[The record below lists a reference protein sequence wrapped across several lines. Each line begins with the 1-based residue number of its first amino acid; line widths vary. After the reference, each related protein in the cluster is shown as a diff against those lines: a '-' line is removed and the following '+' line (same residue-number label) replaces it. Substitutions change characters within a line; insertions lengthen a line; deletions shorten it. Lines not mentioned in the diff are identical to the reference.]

1 MDSFKEP
8 CRHHSVPVEMDES
21 MTPTSLDQFWSSWCN
36 KCNEQ
41 KETSKRPQDQDC
53 DPHDVSEVTP
63 TDSQYQHKPG
73 AVYQTKPEF
82 HFIPPAHSGQMIP
95 PHPADDSVRDQAQ
108 LYEWD
113 RAGNK
118 RTGFAGAL
126 SRSRD
131 PSVEEAECLE
141 PPLPL
146 MSDAIAFHPGQYPAA
161 GPNPK
166 QDCLRQCA
174 YCPPANPPHH
184 NYNHFHYKYD
194 PQQGSQYHQQSWNP
208 PQNRPQLRD
217 ASSLPQSAAPHR
229 DVIREVSIDRSFQA
243 APGPATREIR
253 KTISL
258 PEECRNVFITYSV
271 DTAKEILLFTKFL
284 ADQGFKPAIDMFDN
298 PLRRMSIVKWMDTFL
313 NDKSVLIIVV
323 ISPKYKEDVEGDGDD
338 EHGLHTKYIHNQIQ
352 NEYIQQGCLNFRLV
366 PVLFPN
372 ATKRHVPNW
381 LQSTRIYHWPR
392 DTQDLLLRLL
402 REERYIIPQR
412 GGDLTLTVRPL

>member
-1 MDSFKEP
+1 
-8 CRHHSVPVEMDES
+8 MDES

-161 GPNPK
+161 GILSGF
-166 QDCLRQCA
+166 DVFTCDTA
-174 YCPPANPPHH
+174 DDHH
-184 NYNHFHYKYD
+184 ICDKEVLKVV
-194 PQQGSQYHQQSWNP
+194 SIKS
-208 PQNRPQLRD
+208 
-217 ASSLPQSAAPHR
+217 ALPQY
-229 DVIREVSIDRSFQA
+229 
-243 APGPATREIR
+243 
-253 KTISL
+253 
-258 PEECRNVFITYSV
+258 C
-271 DTAKEILLFTKFL
+271 
-284 ADQGFKPAIDMFDN
+284 
-298 PLRRMSIVKWMDTFL
+298 
-313 NDKSVLIIVV
+313 
-323 ISPKYKEDVEGDGDD
+323 
-338 EHGLHTKYIHNQIQ
+338 
-352 NEYIQQGCLNFRLV
+352 
-366 PVLFPN
+366 
-372 ATKRHVPNW
+372 
-381 LQSTRIYHWPR
+381 
-392 DTQDLLLRLL
+392 
-402 REERYIIPQR
+402 
-412 GGDLTLTVRPL
+412 